1 MQTKESNKPPYSWR
15 NNMDITKELQE
26 KLKLFEQIKN
36 HLGDL
41 QSKMGALQ
49 EEQKAVYNKGL
60 ELKGAIDMLLALQAK
75 EAEILKNS
83 KTATLILPEGV
94 KPVVAQESSATP
106 DAPEKPVV
114 VEQNATPMTTPL
126 EVK

>member
-1 MQTKESNKPPYSWR
+1 
-15 NNMDITKELQE
+15 MDITEELQE

-49 EEQKAVYNKGL
+49 EEQRAVYNKGL

-106 DAPEKPVV
+106 VEPEKPVV